1 MHLLLI
7 RHAQSANNALV
18 TETAEN
24 PEGYLSTRVADP
36 SITALGVEQG
46 EALGAWIGGVDPRP
60 TRLYCSPM
68 RRTIETAAPI
78 AEALD
83 LPLVVEDFLY
93 ERPGPTDWNGHGF
106 SAVPGTPRSELAA
119 ITGRVRFSE
128 TVTERGW
135 YFQDVETTRQAAAR
149 AARIRDW
156 VLEAHDPD
164 DVVAIVAH
172 GAIGALLL
180 SAILAPQRQES
191 LGGYAAGT
199 EPWWFNLA
207 NTSTSMIEMGPAG
220 ATEVHWI
227 NRVDHLVVAELV
239 TGASAHATGNPG
251 TR

>member
-18 TETAEN
+18 TEDADHPEN
-24 PEGYLSTRVADP
+24 YLSTRVADP
-36 SITALGVEQG
+36 PITQLGIRQA
-46 EALGAWIGGVDPRP
+46 EALGAWIGGVDPHP

-68 RRTIETAAPI
+68 RRTIETAAPV
-78 AEALD
+78 ATALD

-106 SAVPGTPRSELAA
+106 SAVPGTARSELAS
-119 ITGRVRFSE
+119 ITGHVVFPD
-128 TVTERGW
+128 TVTEQGW
-135 YFQDVETTRQAAAR
+135 YSGDVETTQQAAAR

-156 VLEAHDPD
+156 VLEAHEPD

-172 GAIGALLL
+172 GAIGALIL
-180 SAILAPQRQES
+180 SAILSPQRQES

-207 NTSTSMIEMGPAG
+207 NTSTSMIEMGPRG
-220 ATEVHWI
+220 ITEVHWI
-227 NRVDHLVVAELV
+227 NRVDHLIVAGLV
-239 TGASAHATGNPG
+239 AGASAHATGNPG